1 MERVLLL
8 LFLLIFTIGYYF
20 YSPPGLDTDS
30 IGLFIGIAALA
41 IIVFFSKKEKETN
54 LKKQYLK
61 HSTLIVFGFVVVH
74 FQYHIDF
81 LLGYVNNF
89 YPYIWVQNDIV
100 VKALAVSVSG
110 LLCFLIGYLWYKNK
124 KTKPFQ
130 NSKQENRKLI
140 SIKLLSYLAAVLLAA
155 YFYYANPLYL
165 IGFYGAEGIG
175 AEAAYIILVF
185 KTVVFAVL
193 IQTARNFKIKEIKF
207 SNFLSYIKSN
217 NLLINILIGV
227 YLTSV
232 LISGDR
238 GPIIFFG
245 IAYFGNYLFVSN
257 KKLNIYK
264 TIGILVLGAVFITLL
279 GKVRSLDRILS
290 FSERFS
296 TSLQMESRFET
307 KSILP
312 QTQELATSIRAL
324 HHTMNHI
331 PDKHDYLYGRFQL
344 QQALSIIPFGNS
356 IVQLIF
362 EDNSYKYGGSSRFIT
377 WIILGDNPYMGHGSS
392 VTSDF
397 YFDFGLLGV
406 VIGMFIFGYS
416 MRYAEVAMF
425 SQQQPSLFTHAF
437 FIVFLSSA
445 IYISRSTFLIEMKA
459 VVWTFFIL
467 FINQKFINRS

>member
-1 MERVLLL
+1 MARIILFILLL
-8 LFLLIFTIGYYF
+8 LFTIGYYF
-20 YSPPGLDTDS
+20 YSPSYMDTSS
-30 IGLFIGIAALA
+30 IGLLLSIAALA
-41 IIVFFSKKEKETN
+41 IIVFFTKKEKEIN

-61 HSTLIVFGFVVVH
+61 HSTLVIFGFVVVH

-81 LLGYVNNF
+81 LLGYINNF

-110 LLCFLIGYLWYKNK
+110 LLCFLIGYLWYKK
-124 KTKPFQ
+124 KKSFQ
-130 NSKQENRKLI
+130 NSKQENNKVI

-165 IGFYGAEGIG
+165 MGFYGAEDIG

-207 SNFLSYIKSN
+207 TNFLSYAKSN
-217 NLLINILIGV
+217 SLLINILIGV

-264 TIGILVLGAVFITLL
+264 TVGILVLGAAFITIL
-279 GKVRSLDRILS
+279 GKVRSLDRNLS

-296 TSLQMESRFET
+296 TSLQMDSRFET

-324 HHTMNHI
+324 HHTVNHI
-331 PDKHDYLYGRFQL
+331 PNQHDYLYGRFQL

-356 IVQLIF
+356 FVQLIF
-362 EDNSYKYGGSSRFIT
+362 EDNSYKYRSSAHFIT

-406 VIGMFIFGYS
+406 LVGMFIFGYV
-416 MRYAEVAMF
+416 MRYAEVAMY
-425 SQQQPSLFTHAF
+425 SQQLPSLFTHAF

-467 FINQKFINRS
+467 FINQKFINKQ